1 MKVKLNMEAN
11 NFPADGEGRKM
22 IPKGVDFEAEIE
34 GRQVLTIK
42 TCLII
47 VLIVVAIL
55 SVPIIISSGH
65 THFKHAL
72 EWDYFLGVLLF
83 YLLNHFFWLEN
94 PGSHT

>member
-42 TCLII
+42 TYDKIFQFD
-47 VLIVVAIL
+47 VKHFDFGKEDMIL
-55 SVPIIISSGH
+55 EGVIGNENGIMGRCVFKVNPI
-65 THFKHAL
+65 
-72 EWDYFLGVLLF
+72 
-83 YLLNHFFWLEN
+83 
-94 PGSHT
+94 SHTKPNVVT